1 MTVYLLKDLPAHN
14 RGKYGMLRCI
24 VEKIGT
30 ETILEWDSSLPSELY
45 KVLEERSLVSHVNYY
60 FFIAFLLKFVLC
72 MYCKK
77 PNLII

>member
-14 RGKYGMLRCI
+14 RGKYGILRHI

-45 KVLEERSLVSHVNYY
+45 KVLEEHSLVSHVCFY
-60 FFIAFLLKFVLC
+60 FFITFLTKFPLS
-72 MYCKK
+72 MYNKK
-77 PNLII
+77 AHLFI